1 MLTITWTRARLTCRK
16 QGRQG
21 KAKPARQAYHARI
34 LHTRGEDNISALGL
48 ALQEGARETR
58 REGGMYGLQ
67 PASQPEPAGATRGFT
82 RLWLWVCRRQAEGKG
97 TTQIGIS
104 LDKARGADAKP
115 RIT

>member
-1 MLTITWTRARLTCRK
+1 MPEYYIHEERTTSVRSDWLF
-16 QGRQG
+16 
-21 KAKPARQAYHARI
+21 
-34 LHTRGEDNISALGL
+34 
-48 ALQEGARETR
+48 R
-58 REGGMYGLQ
+58 RELEKQDERGGMYGLQ